1 MGLNLG
7 DCLRL
12 SAEAHPQAPCLV
24 YEGLRLD
31 YASVDLAARKV
42 ATLLLEMGIGQ
53 GDRVALILPNIPQFP
68 IVYYGI
74 LYAGATAV
82 PLNPLLRPAELA
94 HVAADAQL
102 RAIFALADVAET
114 ALSVLGHSDVQ
125 EVFVVEPGMQPVTPP
140 QGRSFLEAYY
150 AADPVHDLALTNPE
164 DIAVILYSAAQY
176 GRPRGAM
183 LSHFNLFNNALTIS
197 TRTLRYYPE
206 DIFLCIL
213 PLFHG
218 FGQTTM
224 LNAPFLTG
232 STIVMSAKFDPG
244 HVLELINAERV
255 TLLAMVPTML
265 HYLLAGIREPMA
277 TLETVRCLVAGGS
290 KMNIEAAAVF
300 TERFGVPVLE
310 GYGLTE
316 TSPVVAFNSDQETNR
331 PGSVGLPI
339 WGCQVLI
346 VDEHDEPVPVGVEGE
361 VVVRGHNV
369 FQGYLNDEEGTE
381 DTLRGG
387 WLHTGDLGYLDEDG
401 YLTLTGLKKD
411 MILRAGMNVYPR
423 EVERV
428 IEDHPDVA
436 EAAVIGVPEPIRGED
451 VKAFVVLKAQ
461 HQLTENELKAHCR
474 DLLSSYKCPRRVEFV
489 DELPRTAEGAV
500 NKQLLRA
507 RETTHSAS

>member
-164 DIAVILYSAAQY
+164 DIAVILYSAARCDAVAFQ
-176 GRPRGAM
+176 PFQQCVDHQHAHPAL
-183 LSHFNLFNNALTIS
+183 LS
-197 TRTLRYYPE
+197 RRY
-206 DIFLCIL
+206 L
-213 PLFHG
+213 PLY
-218 FGQTTM
+218 
-224 LNAPFLTG
+224 P
-232 STIVMSAKFDPG
+232 
-244 HVLELINAERV
+244 
-255 TLLAMVPTML
+255 
-265 HYLLAGIREPMA
+265 
-277 TLETVRCLVAGGS
+277 
-290 KMNIEAAAVF
+290 AA
-300 TERFGVPVLE
+300 LSW
-310 GYGLTE
+310 L
-316 TSPVVAFNSDQETNR
+316 R
-331 PGSVGLPI
+331 PDHHAQCPLPY
-339 WGCQVLI
+339 WKHHCDV
-346 VDEHDEPVPVGVEGE
+346 GE
-361 VVVRGHNV
+361 V
-369 FQGYLNDEEGTE
+369 
-381 DTLRGG
+381 
-387 WLHTGDLGYLDEDG
+387 
-401 YLTLTGLKKD
+401 
-411 MILRAGMNVYPR
+411 
-423 EVERV
+423 
-428 IEDHPDVA
+428 
-436 EAAVIGVPEPIRGED
+436 
-451 VKAFVVLKAQ
+451 
-461 HQLTENELKAHCR
+461 
-474 DLLSSYKCPRRVEFV
+474 
-489 DELPRTAEGAV
+489 
-500 NKQLLRA
+500 
-507 RETTHSAS
+507 